1 MSLPLSNSLIILFFE
16 RWCDFFVPFFSLF
29 FFIRSE
35 TKLSFMFKTLS
46 FATDDQKKILPLVL
60 HGLQLLTVSIFVPVT
75 LLQSV
80 ILAVFL
86 DDCFRIM
93 KCGV

>member
-1 MSLPLSNSLIILFFE
+1 MSLLLSNSLIILFFE
-16 RWCDFFVPFFSLF
+16 RRCDFFVPFFF

-46 FATDDQKKILPLVL
+46 FSTDDQKKILPLVL

-86 DDCFRIM
+86 DECFRIM
-93 KCGV
+93 KCRV

>member
-1 MSLPLSNSLIILFFE
+1 
-16 RWCDFFVPFFSLF
+16 
-29 FFIRSE
+29 
-35 TKLSFMFKTLS
+35 MFKTLS
-46 FATDDQKKILPLVL
+46 FSTDDQKKILPLVL

-86 DDCFRIM
+86 DECFRIM
-93 KCGV
+93 KCRV